1 MPWYV
6 KATLCALV
14 PLLSSCQTEPKTSP
28 LTTIAPIE
36 RTVYIDATCATSQAI
51 LISHGDIL
59 TLGTAEQIGDHNNE
73 VWCRCP
79 DKRPVG
85 FDAKTICKV

>member
-14 PLLSSCQTEPKTSP
+14 PLLSSCQTEAPVSLP
-28 LTTIAPIE
+28 TTTAIE
-36 RTVYIDATCATSQAI
+36 KTVYIDATCATSKAI
-51 LISHGDIL
+51 LISHGDVL

-79 DKRPVG
+79 QTRPVG
-85 FDAKTICKV
+85 FDPKVCKV